1 MATAPANFYRGDLPS
16 SLTTV
21 YTVPSGA
28 TAIVTNIVATNNG
41 SSAASIAVKVGGT
54 FLIANAGIA
63 AKGVLTLECSQV
75 LDEGD
80 SIEVQGNAVPASTHI
95 SGVEV
100 V

>member
-1 MATAPANFYRGDLPS
+1 MAATPTNFFRGNLP
-16 SLTTV
+16 TTTTVV
-21 YTVPSGA
+21 YTVPDGA

-41 SSAASIAVKVGGT
+41 TSPASIAVKLGGV

-75 LDEGD
+75 LEGGD
-80 SIEVQGNAVPASTHI
+80 KIEVQGNSVPASTHI